1 MEFFA
6 IIGIATLFLLW
17 LISGPARVRRTV
29 RDEETEAAIF
39 KRLQPE
45 LPPSS
50 KDAWQ
55 WQPSNKA
62 EYSEALELYQRDP
75 AHNPYPSLPPEST
88 F

>member
-17 LISGPARVRRTV
+17 LISAPARARRTI
-29 RDEETEAAIF
+29 RDEEADVAFF

-55 WQPSNKA
+55 WHPSDEGEYWKA
-62 EYSEALELYQRDP
+62 MELYKRDP
-75 AHNPYPSLPPEST
+75 AHNPLPSLPPET
-88 F
+88 KP